1 MTIFPFTRPLIALLA
16 FAALAC
22 TADFAPAQPDEEQ
35 PSIRYDIDLREAAR
49 HEITVRA
56 DIPVAG
62 ETTELMM
69 AVWTPGSYLVREYAQ
84 HVSEI
89 AAEDTR
95 GRRLVLTK
103 TTKNRWQVA
112 TPGRAK
118 TFRLTYRVY
127 CRDRSVRTNWVDDRY
142 AVLNGAPTFITRP
155 DMIESPHVVALE
167 LPTGWRRSATSML
180 GDGDAAHQYRAESFH
195 ELVDSPIVAGEIEL
209 FPFEAGGVSHA
220 LVNVNDHGFWDGGR
234 SIKDLKKI
242 VEAHQELWGRTP
254 YSRYLFINVIGEGGG
269 GGLEHDNSCL
279 LMASPYTCA
288 DPGRYRGWLSLCS
301 HEFFHAWNV
310 RRLRPRELATYNYEQ
325 ENYTPSLWVAEG
337 VTTYY
342 EDLMLA
348 RAGILDEMSMVGIL
362 SGSVS
367 SLQQTPGRLKQS
379 LRDSSHDAWIKY
391 YRTSENSRF
400 AEVSYYTKGAV
411 VAWLLDVEIRSATE
425 GAKSLDDVLRLLWR
439 RNANREGYT
448 AEDFRDACN
457 DVAGRD
463 LGDWFARAVDSTE
476 ELDYQT
482 AANWFGLDIGP
493 FRSGREAPV
502 AREDEPAGGA
512 EEAEADSRPAR
523 RNRGPRREL
532 GQAWLGF
539 TATDRDGRLMVG
551 SVTPDSPATE
561 AGISI
566 DDEVLAINDLRLTG
580 SLETRLQ
587 LYPVGETV
595 RLLIARDQRI
605 IEVTMRVGRRQFE
618 SWGVSVAAEDDGSL
632 RKQREA
638 WLGIEG
644 GEGD

>member
-1 MTIFPFTRPLIALLA
+1 MTPLPIFRMLSALIAVGTSALP
-16 FAALAC
+16 AASAR
-22 TADFAPAQPDEEQ
+22 AQDAEPQPA
-35 PSIRYDIDLREAAR
+35 IRYEVDLREAAR

-56 DIPVAG
+56 EIPVAG

-84 HVSEI
+84 HVTEI
-89 AAEDTR
+89 AAEDSR
-95 GRRLVLTK
+95 GRPLTLTK

-112 TPGRAK
+112 TPGRARA
-118 TFRLTYRVY
+118 FRLTYRVY

-155 DMIESPHVVALE
+155 DMLESRHVVALE
-167 LPTGWRRSATSML
+167 LPTGWRRSATAML
-180 GDGDAAHQYRAESFH
+180 GEGDVAHQYRAETYH
-195 ELVDSPIVAGEIEL
+195 ELVDSPIVAGAIEL
-209 FPFEAGGVSHA
+209 FPFEAGGVAHA
-220 LVNVNDHGFWDGGR
+220 LVNVNDQGFWDGGR
-234 SIKDLKKI
+234 SIRDLTKV
-242 VEAHQELWGRTP
+242 VEAHQALWGRTP

-269 GGLEHDNSCL
+269 GGLEHDNCCL
-279 LMASPYTCA
+279 LMASPFTCA
-288 DPGRYRGWLSLCS
+288 DAGRYRGWLSLCS
-301 HEFFHAWNV
+301 HEFFHTWNV
-310 RRLRPRELATYNYEQ
+310 RRLRPRELAAYDYEH

-348 RAGILDEMSMVGIL
+348 RAGIHDEMSMIGVL
-362 SGSVS
+362 SGNVS

-411 VAWLLDVEIRSATE
+411 VAWLLDAEIRAATE
-425 GAKSLDDVLRLLWR
+425 GRKSLDDVLRLLWR
-439 RNANREGYT
+439 RNADRQGYT
-448 AEDFRDACN
+448 AEGFRDACN

-463 LGDWFARAVDSTE
+463 LGEWFARAVDSTE

-502 AREDEPAGGA
+502 ARGDQPGDETEDSSTDA
-512 EEAEADSRPAR
+512 RPAR
-523 RNRGPRREL
+523 RARGPRREF

-539 TATDRDGRLMVG
+539 SAAEREGRLVVG

-561 AGISI
+561 AGISL
-566 DDEVLAINDLRLTG
+566 DDEILAINDLRVTG
-580 SLETRLQ
+580 SVETRLQ
-587 LYPVGETV
+587 LYPIGETV
-595 RLLIARDQRI
+595 RLLVARDQRI
-605 IEVTMRVGRRQFE
+605 LEVPIRVGRRQFE
-618 SWGVSVAAEDDGSL
+618 SWGVSVAAEDDGTL

-638 WLGIEG
+638 WLGV
-644 GEGD
+644 GDEE